1 MVKNRNREYD
11 LDALKSNLDRC
22 DNNIKTFEDAIAKEY
37 ETKKEYQRIIA
48 ELEAKKAR
56 EDVNSN

>member
-56 EDVNSN
+56 QDANSN

>member
-11 LDALKSNLDRC
+11 LDALKSSLDRC

-56 EDVNSN
+56 QDANSN